1 MAKSTKL
8 YQLHNAFA
16 EYLKGVLENGEV
28 VQFKGET
35 FKVSPT
41 SGTLKEIREF
51 LKDNEITGIAVDG
64 SPLGELASTPLKSL
78 PFQESED
85 VASLVVSDR
94 DEIEF

>member
-8 YQLHNAFA
+8 YQLHTAFA
-16 EYLKGVLENGEV
+16 DYLKGVLESGEV
-28 VQFKGET
+28 VQIKEKT
-35 FKVSPT
+35 VRVSPT

-51 LKDNEITGIAVDG
+51 LKDNDITGIAVDG
-64 SPLGELASTPLKSL
+64 SPLAELASTPLKSL

-85 VASLVVSDR
+85 VTTLVVPDR